1 MNDVARPDDGFR
13 GSEERGT
20 TVEKVPHPRLIV
32 QSGPGVL
39 FAYLSTSTV
48 GTTTTTTTAIT
59 TTATSSA
66 PPPSHVPHSLRR
78 VFFPSEVVRGWL
90 SELFL
95 PSLRTVSPR
104 PRRHRRGGKGVV
116 EGAIHARVCAVRYF
130 SADDGAELG
139 INFKIICLGFSRLSN
154 RLEFRG
160 YHGQLFNTLSLFQLF
175 FFQFFVFRFI
185 TVNGCKKY

>member
-1 MNDVARPDDGFR
+1 MARPDDGFR

-95 PSLRTVSPR
+95 PSPRTVSPR

-175 FFQFFVFRFI
+175 FFSVFCI
-185 TVNGCKKY
+185 PVYNC